1 MKVIDYYKNNKD
13 HGIICFVLWCGCGP
27 KINDRT
33 QYRGPKSICQAIT
46 RYASVISIRT
56 DTLYCQ
62 VKDNRQDLNLIRTF
76 FSGVFLSTLL
86 YVALWLRPIFVC
98 HRQWKI
104 NYVPNHYFKTSFYN
118 GQTDVIQ

>member
-1 MKVIDYYKNNKD
+1 M
-13 HGIICFVLWCGCGP
+13 VLYVLCCGVNEP
-27 KINDRT
+27 KMNDRT

-62 VKDNRQDLNLIRTF
+62 VKKGNRQDLNLICNF

-86 YVALWLRPIFVC
+86 YVALWLRPNFVR

-104 NYVPNHYFKTSFYN
+104 NYVPNHYFKTS
-118 GQTDVIQ
+118 IL